1 VSASAVNPALT
12 NEQRY
17 QAMLRISEALSERRE
32 HDEVAR
38 VLADCLSE
46 FLQFEHLD
54 FVVFKGDHWWDWP
67 GNIRELENFIERAVL
82 LTRGKSLEAP
92 IAELRRSYV
101 EELKPAAAQPPNE
114 DIARIVKE
122 TLEAL
127 GGRRGPADQRTQK
140 QKEEI
145 IRVLT
150 ETRGARRWRR
160 WCCCSH
166 RHQPHDTA
174 L

>member
-1 VSASAVNPALT
+1 L
-12 NEQRY
+12 
-17 QAMLRISEALSERRE
+17 ISS
-32 HDEVAR
+32 
-38 VLADCLSE
+38 CS
-46 FLQFEHLD
+46 
-54 FVVFKGDHWWDWP
+54 KGITGWDWP

-101 EELKPAAAQPPNE
+101 EELKPAAAQPPDE

-127 GGRRGPADQRTQK
+127 GGRSGPADQRTQK

-150 ETRGARRWRR
+150 ETRGRVGGADGAAARIGINRTTLLSRMKR
-160 WCCCSH
+160 FGIDP
-166 RHQPHDTA
+166 RHFA
-174 L
+174 